1 MHAFLPLWRCVT
13 NRRSTANSHA
23 APLPL
28 TTTAAKCAT
37 PKNHDLRNSSTLLEM
52 LIAPVDKIRRRYTG
66 CMDHIGG
73 QLQKIDQ
80 NIKINSADPIALH
93 GFTQVPNFI
102 LKNPDLSIGAK
113 TTYSLFLSYA
123 WHNNLC
129 FPGQA
134 TLAQAIGMSVASVN
148 AFIKELEAASLIEI
162 TRRGQG
168 KTNLYTINFVVK
180 RVNRAPNKAPKS

>member
-1 MHAFLPLWRCVT
+1 
-13 NRRSTANSHA
+13 
-23 APLPL
+23 
-28 TTTAAKCAT
+28 
-37 PKNHDLRNSSTLLEM
+37 
-52 LIAPVDKIRRRYTG
+52 
-66 CMDHIGG
+66 MDHIVGH
-73 QLQKIDQ
+73 LQRIEQ
-80 NIKINSADPIALH
+80 NIKINSADPVALH

-102 LKNPDLSIGAK
+102 LRNPDLSIGAK
-113 TTYSLFLSYA
+113 TVYSLFLSYA

-148 AFIKELEAASLIEI
+148 AFIKELEAAGLIEI

-180 RVNRAPNKAPKS
+180 RVNKAPNKALNS

>member
-1 MHAFLPLWRCVT
+1 M
-13 NRRSTANSHA
+13 RRA
-23 APLPL
+23 
-28 TTTAAKCAT
+28 
-37 PKNHDLRNSSTLLEM
+37 
-52 LIAPVDKIRRRYTG
+52 RYTEP
-66 CMDHIGG
+66 MDHIGG
-73 QLQKIDQ
+73 QLQKTEQ
-80 NIKINSADPIALH
+80 NIKINSTDPIALH

-102 LKNPDLSIGAK
+102 LRNPNLSIGAK

-134 TLAQAIGMSVASVN
+134 TLAQAIGMSVASVD
-148 AFIKELEAASLIEI
+148 AFIKELEAAGLIEI

-180 RVNRAPNKAPKS
+180 RVSKSAKQSAKILNSAR